1 MRPQTFTVIQTSNDP
16 NDELGLVAL
25 TQSGEFVT
33 IWSGDPPAI
42 PPGIHPCL
50 AQALERGSGEIG
62 PCWIEERC
70 GQQVLADLPTPIPIH
85 GAISICVQLADAL
98 AALHAHERTH
108 GSVGPSSVAIS
119 VGGHPMWIGTG
130 RKQGSTQSDIDD
142 LLALGTHLNPQ
153 IPKPSNIRS
162 AASLAAQWRE
172 HLTTPSSLSP
182 WLAKNPPKTTDTH
195 TPLSLKLIPL
205 GLLDEVQPDLGDD
218 PQGRGILDRWKTGED
233 DEFTDDPTVSVAVG
247 TLHTQTR
254 QHILNS
260 LYQALDSAVDS
271 SGSNLLPA
279 SFRAELSE
287 EPLDPL
293 PTLNGLEHGPIHNPG
308 DKDERTADVSHPE
321 ITRPTTA
328 NMEDTT
334 GFTGGIPTPQSVMT
348 GLLMAAVLGMLGA
361 AIMLAL
367 VWLIIGDV
375 F

>member
-1 MRPQTFTVIQTSNDP
+1 MRPQTFTIIQTANDP
-16 NDELGLVAL
+16 NDGLGLVAL

-42 PPGIHPCL
+42 PAGIHPCI
-50 AQALERGSGEIG
+50 AQALERGGGDIG
-62 PCWIEERC
+62 KCWIEERC
-70 GQQVLADLPTPIPIH
+70 GQQVLGDLPIPIPIH

-98 AALHAHERTH
+98 AALHAHELTH
-108 GSVGPSSVAIS
+108 GSITINAVAIS
-119 VGGHPMWIGTG
+119 IGGHPMWIGTG
-130 RKQGSTQSDIDD
+130 RKQGSVQGDIEA
-142 LLALGTHLNPQ
+142 LLALGTQLNPD
-153 IPKPSNIRS
+153 IPSLPNVTS

-172 HLTTPSSLSP
+172 HLTDPSSLSP
-182 WLAKNPPKTTDTH
+182 WLTKHPPTTTDTH
-195 TPLSLKLIPL
+195 TPLSLELIPM

-247 TLHTQTR
+247 ALHSQTR

-271 SGSNLLPA
+271 SGANHPPA
-279 SFRAELSE
+279 SFRGKLIA

-293 PTLNGLEHGPIHNPG
+293 PTLNGIEHGSIHNPG
-308 DKDERTADVSHPE
+308 DKAERTADVPHPD

-334 GFTGGIPTPQSVMT
+334 GFTGDSPIQQSVMT

>member
-1 MRPQTFTVIQTSNDP
+1 MRPQTFTIIQTAHEP
-16 NDELGLVAL
+16 NDGLGLVAL

-33 IWSGDPPAI
+33 IWTGEPPAI
-42 PPGIHPCL
+42 PTGIHPCI
-50 AQALERGSGEIG
+50 AQPLERGSGDIG

-70 GQQVLADLPTPIPIH
+70 GQQVLSDLPLPIPIH

-98 AALHAHERTH
+98 AALHAHNLTH
-108 GSVGPSSVAIS
+108 GSADITTVAIS
-119 VGGHPMWIGTG
+119 LGGLPMWIGTG
-130 RKQGSTQSDIDD
+130 RKEGSVQDDIDA
-142 LLALGTHLNPQ
+142 LLAIGAQLNPD
-153 IPKPSNIRS
+153 IPPLSKVNS

-182 WLAKNPPKTTDTH
+182 WLAKHPPNTSDTH
-195 TPLSLKLIPL
+195 TPLSLDLIPM

-218 PQGRGILDRWKTGED
+218 SQGRGILDRWKTGED

-247 TLHTQTR
+247 ALHSQTR

-260 LYQALDSAVDS
+260 LYQALDSAVG
-271 SGSNLLPA
+271 SGGSTSPPA
-279 SFRAELSE
+279 SFRSDLNS
-287 EPLDPL
+287 EPLDPI
-293 PTLNGLEHGPIHNPG
+293 PTLNGIEHGNIHNPG
-308 DKDERTADVSHPE
+308 DKTERTADVSHPD

-334 GFTGGIPTPQSVMT
+334 GFTGGIPIQQSMRA
-348 GLLMAAVLGMLGA
+348 GLLMVAVLGMLGA
-361 AIMLAL
+361 AIMLTL